1 MWQTNVV
8 GCWSIFRQLS
18 NIHSSVVSCYNC
30 EPCINIALQIAR
42 CCDFIFYLRLHIFI
56 CKYDSRRCLNNRLLS
71 NKGALRAAR
80 GEGSAFMNDVH
91 GLCYNFRSQ
100 MSKPEFMSPTYTYE
114 TIHTTILLRS
124 CSAHVELEGYH
135 LSIPC
140 MLWRKVVKDIVTDF
154 IKSNRTC
161 IL

>member
-1 MWQTNVV
+1 MLEYFQTTLEYPFI
-8 GCWSIFRQLS
+8 G
-18 NIHSSVVSCYNC
+18 CYNC

-91 GLCYNFRSQ
+91 SLCYNFRSQ
-100 MSKPEFMSPTYTYE
+100 MLKPEFMSPTYTYE

-124 CSAHVELEGYH
+124 CEADVEFEGYH

-140 MLWRKVVKDIVTDF
+140 ML
-154 IKSNRTC
+154 
-161 IL
+161 